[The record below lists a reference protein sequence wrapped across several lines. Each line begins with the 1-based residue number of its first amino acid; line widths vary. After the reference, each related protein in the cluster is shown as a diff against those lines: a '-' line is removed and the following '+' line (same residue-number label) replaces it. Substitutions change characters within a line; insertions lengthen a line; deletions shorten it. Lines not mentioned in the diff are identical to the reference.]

1 MGKKKEEKRGK
12 INGKTRQQRKKKRGR
27 DPVKRKPAWKR
38 FNCDP
43 TWPSKQDVAKKS
55 KQQTT
60 KINKLHR
67 EKYKTRQTGYFWP
80 DLIQTIRTTSRTR
93 KISHKQFV
101 AISTLLSFFWSDRFA
116 YCSKTGHGS
125 DLFFFLAS
133 QSRMWVVAP
142 QKKMRSCSSTFC
154 SQRHFGSFLLCR
166 WFGLTSFLE
175 CHSPA
180 SMSWHWQLYTP
191 MTTVKGMTRAQ
202 RQRAGAVGKKWAC
215 RTRHRDWT
223 QFPARSQRERWTFQ
237 ERGKNKARHK
247 HSRRSQAKNTGLQR
261 AHQHYTADYKDRVV
275 TEKKRE

>member
-1 MGKKKEEKRGK
+1 MGKKKEEKKGK
-12 INGKTRQQRKKKRGR
+12 INGKARQQTKKKRGR

-43 TWPSKQDVAKKS
+43 TWPSKQDVAKK
-55 KQQTT
+55 
-60 KINKLHR
+60 
-67 EKYKTRQTGYFWP
+67 RQTENN
-80 DLIQTIRTTSRTR
+80 
-93 KISHKQFV
+93 KHKQTSQGK
-101 AISTLLSFFWSDRFA
+101 IQDPTNWLLLAWPYSNHPYYLSHPQNFSQAVCGHQHFALIFWSDRFA

-125 DLFFFLAS
+125 DLFFFPAS

-142 QKKMRSCSSTFC
+142 QKKCEVVHRLFAAKYILS
-154 SQRHFGSFLLCR
+154 SFLLCR

-180 SMSWHWQLYTP
+180 SMSWHWQLYTT

-202 RQRAGAVGKKWAC
+202 RQHAGAVGKKWAC

-223 QFPARSQRERWTFQ
+223 QFPARSQRESWTFQ
-237 ERGKNKARHK
+237 KRGKNKARHK